1 MKLVYDSKFLMNW
14 VIYIYIDCPVVNDI
28 VGRLPVS
35 QMSPNHLEKYKA
47 LEKAKTRVS
56 PEVAYNMLS

>member
-1 MKLVYDSKFLMNW
+1 MNW